1 MKKYLKLEYIYLP
14 ISLIL
19 TVIIFYF
26 MSMIYMDGDVYFMIA
41 TGREII
47 KNGIPSK
54 NPFTFINDLDIII
67 QQWPYAIILSLF
79 YDNLGYVGI
88 YICSILQYF
97 VLFFSA
103 LYYSKIN
110 KSDIRISC
118 MGVPF
123 ILLLCSAFLSARPI
137 MLTMIILLWE
147 NIFVEKYLQS
157 KRKRFLVMLVFLS
170 IIMINMH
177 AALWFFL
184 FIFLLPYIVPPIK
197 NPFIRFKDVS
207 GRDRLRI
214 LKIVPLMVFAG
225 FINPYGLNSI
235 LYISNSFNDMLKNAG
250 IDELRPLSTKNIYLY
265 IIIVLCIS
273 LYIYTRN
280 KAQRSEAIYLLCG
293 TLLMSLGYL
302 RNIIYFFY
310 AVIIFLLTLEDYN
323 IYDKMLYYIRKSF
336 KYTVHLMYIL
346 FLVTSVILGSKMY
359 KAKCFNPV
367 THDSDFTCYNIVEY
381 LDENASKSDKIFN
394 IFNLGGYLEFNGYRC
409 FIDQRPELF
418 FKSINHKEDIFQT
431 YIDLEKYENFDEY
444 DKFVRKYDFKY
455 FITADWEKI
464 DFYLNNNS
472 AYTKV
477 ISGKYWNL
485 YEKIE

>member
-1 MKKYLKLEYIYLP
+1 
-14 ISLIL
+14 
-19 TVIIFYF
+19 
-26 MSMIYMDGDVYFMIA
+26 
-41 TGREII
+41 
-47 KNGIPSK
+47 
-54 NPFTFINDLDIII
+54 
-67 QQWPYAIILSLF
+67 
-79 YDNLGYVGI
+79 
-88 YICSILQYF
+88 
-97 VLFFSA
+97 
-103 LYYSKIN
+103 
-110 KSDIRISC
+110 

-250 IDELRPLSTKNIYLY
+250 IAELRPLSTKNIYLY

-323 IYDKMLYYIRKSF
+323 IYDKMLYYN
-336 KYTVHLMYIL
+336 T
-346 FLVTSVILGSKMY
+346 
-359 KAKCFNPV
+359 
-367 THDSDFTCYNIVEY
+367 
-381 LDENASKSDKIFN
+381 KIFQ
-394 IFNLGGYLEFNGYRC
+394 IYSSFNVYSFSC
-409 FIDQRPELF
+409 
-418 FKSINHKEDIFQT
+418 
-431 YIDLEKYENFDEY
+431 YI
-444 DKFVRKYDFKY
+444 RY
-455 FITADWEKI
+455 FGI
-464 DFYLNNNS
+464 
-472 AYTKV
+472 
-477 ISGKYWNL
+477 
-485 YEKIE
+485 